1 MKEYI
6 SPELEIIEFS
16 EEDIIKTSLEDGG
29 EEGTVGGNGD
39 SSIWSLR

>member
-6 SPELEIIEFS
+6 SPELEIIEFE
-16 EEDIIKTSLEDGG
+16 EEDIIQTSLTDSGD
-29 EEGTVGGNGD
+29 EGTPGGSGD

>member
-6 SPELEIIEFS
+6 SPELEIIEFA
-16 EEDIIKTSLEDGG
+16 EEDIIQTSLEDGG
-29 EEGTVGGNGD
+29 DEGTPGGSGD